1 MVVKGAENGW
11 VRWIKGVEPGHFIEL
26 ASVG

>member
-11 VRWIKGVEPGHFIEL
+11 VRWIKGVEPGHFIGL